1 MQELSEE
8 IGGQA
13 PPDLSNGKY
22 LVVESLYLYT
32 ARVEKLAQKL
42 ERPGAL
48 AYSKSYFHA
57 RKREKELAGLATNI
71 TRVVG
76 VLTYAEV
83 REQGDAAIQAQQAT
97 TAFHTK
103 IVELQKGLSQKIDS
117 GSAAL
122 KDVVRE
128 LFGDVAQQLEEG
140 RQDMAQLSDQV
151 HAALDA
157 EAQSAEDLA
166 SVRKVVSEQLAA
178 LDAHQ
183 AINAKNL
190 SEEDAD
196 LLRTVVSEQLAA
208 LDAHNGANIEAV
220 AVAVAE
226 ALQRAGVSAAEAQAV
241 RDKLD
246 VTTQPRC

>member
-48 AYSKSYFHA
+48 AYSKTYFHA
-57 RKREKELAGLATNI
+57 RKWEKELAGLATNI
-71 TRVVG
+71 ARVVG
-76 VLTYAEV
+76 VLTYAKV

-97 TAFHTK
+97 IAFHTK

-128 LFGDVAQQLEEG
+128 LFGDVAQQLEE
-140 RQDMAQLSDQV
+140 RHQDMVQLSDQV

-166 SVRKVVSEQLAA
+166 SVRKVVNEQLAA

-183 AINAKNL
+183 AINAKSL
-190 SEEDAD
+190 SDEDAE
-196 LLRTVVSEQLAA
+196 LLRTDIREGLAE
-208 LDAHNGANIEAV
+208 LTAHNGANFDAV

-226 ALQRAGVSAAEAQAV
+226 ALAHADVSAAEAQAV
-241 RDKLD
+241 RDTLE
-246 VTTQPRC
+246 VTAQPRC